1 MSEGLAAVLLL
12 LAFVAWML
20 LPLVPALLELL
31 RPTDATPLAM
41 VGQDA
46 GELTYFADR
55 FRGYLDEQLA
65 RSPDASTA
73 SAGRFADGTP
83 WVRMPAAAHEPAPAR
98 VDAVVLAE
106 PGTRL
111 PSDGVYTMELFA
123 RGDLTCGA
131 RTVVRAL
138 LADGACELGAG
149 SDVLRWVHAEGVL
162 RVGVDATLHGR
173 ATSHAAIELG
183 PGVRFA
189 RLRAP
194 RIASR
199 GAPETDPIPPAVADE
214 PPTLPTL
221 TPFVPAGATRLG
233 DGYLRVDGSLVV
245 PPRSLVEANLIVR
258 GDLRLEAGSRVQGA
272 VKAHGSVT
280 VGRDVVVDGAV
291 VAQREVHV
299 DAGAQL
305 LGVVIAEG
313 AVALAARVQVGR
325 PDRPA
330 TIAAPHVR
338 IAPHVTVH
346 GAINTVDGAVLDD
359 ASPAVRT
366 LHTAA

>member
-1 MSEGLAAVLLL
+1 MSEGLAAALLL

-20 LPLVPALLELL
+20 LPLIPALLELL

-55 FRGYLDEQLA
+55 FRGYLQEQLA
-65 RSPDASTA
+65 RSADASTA
-73 SAGRFADGTP
+73 ATGRFADGTS
-83 WVRMPAAAHEPAPAR
+83 WVRMPLAEHGSAAAR
-98 VDAVVLAE
+98 VDAVVLAD
-106 PGTRL
+106 PDTWL

-138 LADGACELGAG
+138 LADGACELGDG

-162 RVGVDATLHGR
+162 RAGVDATLHGR
-173 ATSHAAIELG
+173 ATSHEAIELR

-194 RIASR
+194 RIASE
-199 GAPETDPIPPAVADE
+199 GASGLEPLPP
-214 PPTLPTL
+214 LPAEEHTAL
-221 TPFVPAGATRLG
+221 TPFVPTGATRLG

-245 PPRSLVEANLIVR
+245 PPCSLVRANLIVR

-299 DAGAQL
+299 DAGARL

-313 AVALAARVQVGR
+313 AVELAARVQVGC

-330 TIAAPHVR
+330 TIAAPRVR
-338 IAPHVTVH
+338 LAPGVTVH
-346 GAINTVDGAVLDD
+346 GAINTADGAVE
-359 ASPAVRT
+359 APGTRAATRRQ
-366 LHTAA
+366 TAA

>member
-12 LAFVAWML
+12 LGFVAWML
-20 LPLVPALLELL
+20 LPLIPALLELL

-55 FRGYLDEQLA
+55 FRGYLDEQLS
-65 RSPDASTA
+65 RSPDATTA

-83 WVRMPAAAHEPAPAR
+83 WVRRGAADDGSAPAR

-106 PGTRL
+106 PDTRL
-111 PSDGVYTMELFA
+111 PSDGVYTMELFE

-138 LADGACELGAG
+138 LADGACDLGAG

-173 ATSHAAIELG
+173 ATSHEAIELR

-199 GAPETDPIPPAVADE
+199 GAADTE
-214 PPTLPTL
+214 PFLPVLPVVSDVSDDHAPL
-221 TPFVPAGATRLG
+221 TPFVPPGATRLG

-245 PPRSLVEANLIVR
+245 PRRALVTANLIVR

-299 DAGAQL
+299 DAGARL

-313 AVALAARVQVGR
+313 AVELAARVQIGR

-330 TIAAPHVR
+330 TIAAPRVR
-338 IAPHVTVH
+338 LAPHVTVH
-346 GAINTVDGAVLDD
+346 GAINTADGAV
-359 ASPAVRT
+359 AS
-366 LHTAA
+366 AA